1 MQILEK
7 EYQTNSVN
15 KAISAGENCI
25 IALPTGGGKSICI
38 LKLCQAMSDKNIVVS
53 LRNAALI
60 PQLLNTLTINGL
72 TVSVVKSG
80 YKYIA
85 GGDVTLIMEQ
95 SFARR
100 KHLNIKCD
108 VLLRDEYHV
117 GCMGGVYIAMREELS
132 PDTII
137 GLTATP
143 IDRLGVY
150 IDKSMKLIEETTT
163 KDLIELGELAKPV
176 YKVPSLSQ
184 EIDYSTVKMYRGDFS
199 VSGLDCILL
208 EHCSLVAQQTID
220 DALSHGRKVMLFAN
234 SIKHVESLSEA
245 FGLLGIEHEIVHSQR
260 AADANDES
268 IRRYKSNEVRLIIN
282 MSMLTIGFDDPTTDC
297 VVLARPTKILR
308 LYLQI
313 IGRCLRASKGKAN
326 ALILDLAQCISS
338 HGFAEDYRDFT
349 RKTAKSAAI
358 MSERLS
364 VTNISQFVD
373 GEFSYSDSIERK
385 VIKKKSP
392 VIRKK
397 IPNPLTASKELID
410 KTVSK
415 RAKSLVR
422 LNPRM
427 EKFVSTIELVN
438 IVYDQQ
444 DESTKMLDEL
454 AMVKIVALI
463 GFAYSDALV
472 DSCTKLVEKMHAEN
486 QSIRGLLPR
495 VSSLITAIAMQE
507 LMVKD
512 VSTAKA

>member
-1 MQILEK
+1 MQIVEK
-7 EYQTNSVN
+7 DYQLNSVS
-15 KAISAGENCI
+15 KAINAGGNSI

-38 LKLCQAMSDKNIVVS
+38 LKLCQAMPDKNVVIS

-60 PQLLNTLTINGL
+60 PQLLHTLTINGL

-80 YKYIA
+80 YKYVA

-95 SFARR
+95 SFGRR
-100 KHLNIKCD
+100 KHLNIQCD

-117 GCMGGVYIAMREELS
+117 GCMGGVYIDMCEELS
-132 PDTII
+132 PDLII

-150 IDKSMKLIEETTT
+150 IDKSMILIEETTT

-184 EIDYSTVKMYRGDFS
+184 EIDYSAVKMYRGDFS
-199 VSGLDCILL
+199 ASGLDSILL

-220 DALSHGRKVMLFAN
+220 DALNHGRKVMLFAN

-245 FGLLGIEHEIVHSQR
+245 FRLLGVKHELVHSKR
-260 AADANDES
+260 PGSDNDES
-268 IRRYKSNEVRLIIN
+268 IRRYKANEVRLIIN

-313 IGRCLRASKGKAN
+313 IGRCLRASKGKTS
-326 ALILDLAQCISS
+326 ALILDLAQCIST

-364 VTNISQFVD
+364 VTNIGQFVD
-373 GEFSYSDSIERK
+373 GEFSYDESIERK
-385 VIKKKSP
+385 VAK
-392 VIRKK
+392 RK
-397 IPNPLTASKELID
+397 PASWRKQARLKLVVNKEL
-410 KTVSK
+410 VA
-415 RAKSLVR
+415 RAASQRAETLLR

-427 EKFVSTIELVN
+427 EKLVSTIELVN
-438 IVYDQQ
+438 IFYEQEN
-444 DESTKMLDEL
+444 ESSKILDEL
-454 AMVKIVALI
+454 DMVKLVALL
-463 GFAYSDALV
+463 GFAYSDSLA
-472 DSCTKLVEKMHAEN
+472 DSCTQLVEGLHAQN
-486 QSIRGLLPR
+486 KSIRGLLPR
-495 VSSLITAIAMQE
+495 VSQLITAIAM
-507 LMVKD
+507 KD
-512 VSTAKA
+512 LASSV

>member
-7 EYQTNSVN
+7 DYQINSVR
-15 KAISAGENCI
+15 KAIGAGENSI

-38 LKLCQAMSDKNIVVS
+38 LKLCQAMSDRKVVVS

-60 PQLLNTLTINGL
+60 PQLLNTLTVNGL
-72 TVSVVKSG
+72 SVSVVKSG
-80 YKYIA
+80 YKYVA
-85 GGDVTLIMEQ
+85 GGDVTLVMEQ
-95 SFARR
+95 SFSRR
-100 KHLNIKCD
+100 KYLNIECD

-132 PDTII
+132 PDLII

-150 IDKSMKLIEETTT
+150 IDQSMALIEETTT
-163 KDLIELGELAKPV
+163 KQLIELGELAKPV

-184 EIDYSTVKMYRGDFS
+184 EIDYSAVKMYRGDFS

-234 SIKHVESLSEA
+234 SIKHVEALSDA
-245 FGLLGIEHEIVHSQR
+245 FHLLGVKHDLVHSQR
-260 AADANDES
+260 SISDNDES

-313 IGRCLRASKGKAN
+313 IGRCLRASKGKKD
-326 ALILDLAQCISS
+326 ALILDLAQCSS
-338 HGFAEDYRDFT
+338 THGFAEDYRDFT

-364 VTNISQFVD
+364 VTNIAQFVD
-373 GEFSYSDSIERK
+373 GEFTYTESIERK
-385 VIKKKSP
+385 VVKRKS
-392 VIRKK
+392 
-397 IPNPLTASKELID
+397 ASRSKPRHRLVANKALVERA
-410 KTVSK
+410 VSN
-415 RAKSLVR
+415 RAKSLTQ

-427 EKFVSTIELVN
+427 EKLVSTIELVN
-438 IVYDQQ
+438 IVYEQQ
-444 DESTKMLDEL
+444 DEPNKMLDEV
-454 AMVKIVALI
+454 AIVKIVALI
-463 GFAYSDALV
+463 GFAYSDSLV
-472 DSCTKLVEKMHAEN
+472 DSCTTLVEELHAQN
-486 QSIRGLLPR
+486 KAIRGLLFR
-495 VSSLITAIAMQE
+495 VSNLITAIARQD
-507 LMVKD
+507 LAVK
-512 VSTAKA
+512 T

>member
-1 MQILEK
+1 MQILDK
-7 EYQTNSVN
+7 DYQINSVS
-15 KAISAGENCI
+15 KAIGAGENSI

-38 LKLCQAMSDKNIVVS
+38 LKLCQALSDKHVVVS

-60 PQLLNTLTINGL
+60 PQLLHTLTSNGL

-80 YKYIA
+80 YTYIA
-85 GGDVTLIMEQ
+85 RGDVTLVMEQ

-100 KHLNIKCD
+100 MHLYIKCD

-117 GCMGGVYIAMREELS
+117 GCMGGVYIAMREDLS
-132 PDTII
+132 PDLII

-163 KDLIELGELAKPV
+163 KQLIELGELAKPV
-176 YKVPSLSQ
+176 YKVPSLAQ
-184 EIDYSTVKMYRGDFS
+184 EIDYSAVKMYRGDFS

-208 EHCSLVAQQTID
+208 EHCSLVAQQTVD

-234 SIKHVESLSEA
+234 SIKHVEALSEA
-245 FGLLGIEHEIVHSQR
+245 FELLNVQHEIVHSQR
-260 AADANDES
+260 SGSDNDES
-268 IRRYKSNEVRLIIN
+268 IRRYKSNDVRLIIN
-282 MSMLTIGFDDPTTDC
+282 MSMLTIGFDDPATDC

-313 IGRCLRASKGKAN
+313 IGRCLRASKGKEN
-326 ALILDLAQCISS
+326 ALILDLAQCIST

-364 VTNISQFVD
+364 VTNIAQFVD
-373 GEFSYSDSIERK
+373 GEFSYNESIERK
-385 VIKKKSP
+385 TVKRKSP
-392 VIRKK
+392 VKRTRITLPK
-397 IPNPLTASKELID
+397 LVASKELIAR
-410 KTVSK
+410 SASR
-415 RAKSLVR
+415 RAASLVR

-427 EKFVSTIELVN
+427 EKLVSTIELVN
-438 IVYDQQ
+438 IVYEQQ
-444 DESTKMLDEL
+444 DETSKMLDEL

-472 DSCTKLVEKMHAEN
+472 DSCTKLVELLHAEN
-486 QSIRGLLPR
+486 QSIRGLLLR
-495 VSSLITAIAMQE
+495 VSNLITAIAMQE
-507 LMVKD
+507 LSVTE
-512 VSTAKA
+512 VVA

>member
-7 EYQTNSVN
+7 DYQINSVR
-15 KAISAGENCI
+15 KAINAEANSI

-38 LKLCQAMSDKNIVVS
+38 LKLCQAMSDKKIVVS

-60 PQLLNTLTINGL
+60 PQLLHTLTVNGL
-72 TVSVVKSG
+72 SVSVVKSG
-80 YKYIA
+80 YKYVA
-85 GGDVTLIMEQ
+85 GGDVTLVMEQ
-95 SFARR
+95 SFGRR
-100 KHLNIKCD
+100 KHLNIGCD

-132 PDTII
+132 PDLII

-150 IDKSMKLIEETTT
+150 IDQSMELIEETTT
-163 KDLIELGELAKPV
+163 RMLIESGELAKPV

-184 EIDYSTVKMYRGDFS
+184 EIDYSAVKMYRGDFS
-199 VSGLDCILL
+199 ASDLDCILL

-245 FGLLGIEHEIVHSQR
+245 FDLLNVEHEFVHSKR
-260 AADANDES
+260 SIADNDES

-313 IGRCLRASKGKAN
+313 IGRCLRASKGKTS
-326 ALILDLAQCISS
+326 ALILDLAQCIST

-364 VTNISQFVD
+364 VTNIGQFVD
-373 GEFSYSDSIERK
+373 SEFSYSESIERK
-385 VIKKKSP
+385 VVKRKSKVTRIKP
-392 VIRKK
+392 RERLV
-397 IPNPLTASKELID
+397 ASKELID
-410 KTVSK
+410 RAASK
-415 RAKSLVR
+415 RAEALLR

-438 IVYDQQ
+438 IVYEQQ
-444 DESTKMLDEL
+444 DETSKMLDEVT
-454 AMVKIVALI
+454 MVKIVALI
-463 GFAYSDALV
+463 GFAYSDSLV
-472 DSCTKLVEKMHAEN
+472 DSCTKLVESLHVQN
-486 QSIRGLLPR
+486 QSIRGLLPKISN
-495 VSSLITAIAMQE
+495 VITAIAM
-507 LMVKD
+507 KD
-512 VSTAKA
+512 LATAT

>member
-7 EYQTNSVN
+7 DYQVNSVR
-15 KAISAGENCI
+15 KAIDAGVNSI

-38 LKLCQAMSDKNIVVS
+38 LKLCQAMSDKKVVVS
-53 LRNAALI
+53 LRNAALV
-60 PQLLNTLTINGL
+60 PQLLHTLTANGL
-72 TVSVVKSG
+72 SVSVVKSG
-80 YKYIA
+80 YKYVA
-85 GGDVTLIMEQ
+85 GGDVTLVMEQ
-95 SFARR
+95 SFGRR
-100 KHLNIKCD
+100 KHLNIACD

-117 GCMGGVYIAMREELS
+117 GCMGGVYIAMCEELS
-132 PDTII
+132 PDLII

-163 KDLIELGELAKPV
+163 LKLIELGELAKPV

-184 EIDYSTVKMYRGDFS
+184 EIDYSAVKMYRGDFS
-199 VSGLDCILL
+199 VSGLDNILL
-208 EHCSLVAQQTID
+208 EHCSLVAQQTVD

-234 SIKHVESLSEA
+234 SINHVESLSEA
-245 FGLLGIEHEIVHSQR
+245 FHLLGVKHERVHSKR
-260 AADANDES
+260 SIDDNDES

-313 IGRCLRASKGKAN
+313 IGRCLRASKGKTT
-326 ALILDLAQCISS
+326 ALILDLAQCIST

-364 VTNISQFVD
+364 VTNIGQFVD
-373 GEFSYSDSIERK
+373 GEFTYTESIERK
-385 VIKKKSP
+385 VVKRKSA
-392 VIRKK
+392 ITRKK
-397 IPNPLTASKELID
+397 LREGLVASKELVD
-410 KTVSK
+410 RAVSN

-427 EKFVSTIELVN
+427 EKLISTIELVN
-438 IVYDQQ
+438 IVYEQQ
-444 DESTKMLDEL
+444 NESSKMLEEL
-454 AMVKIVALI
+454 SMIKLVALI
-463 GFAYSDALV
+463 GFAYSDSLV
-472 DSCTKLVEKMHAEN
+472 DSCTKLVEGLHAQN
-486 QSIRGLLPR
+486 KSIRGLLLKI
-495 VSSLITAIAMQE
+495 SNLITAISM
-507 LMVKD
+507 KD
-512 VSTAKA
+512 LAS

>member
-7 EYQTNSVN
+7 DYQINSVK
-15 KAISAGENCI
+15 KAIEAEGNSI

-38 LKLCQAMSDKNIVVS
+38 LKMCQALSDKKVVVS

-60 PQLLNTLTINGL
+60 PQLLNTLTVNGL
-72 TVSVVKSG
+72 SVSVVKSG

-85 GGDVTLIMEQ
+85 GGDVTLVMEQ
-95 SFARR
+95 SFSRR
-100 KHLNIKCD
+100 KHLKIECD

-132 PDTII
+132 PDLII

-150 IDKSMKLIEETTT
+150 IDKSMNLIEETTT
-163 KDLIELGELAKPV
+163 SKLIELGELAKPV

-184 EIDYSTVKMYRGDFS
+184 EIDYSAVKMYRGDFS
-199 VSGLDCILL
+199 VSGLDNILL
-208 EHCSLVAQQTID
+208 DHCSLVAQQTLD
-220 DALSHGRKVMLFAN
+220 DALSRGRKVMLFAN

-245 FGLLGIEHEIVHSQR
+245 FHLLGVPHELVHSQR
-260 AADANDES
+260 ATIDNDES
-268 IRRYKSNEVRLIIN
+268 IRRYKSNEVKLIIN
-282 MSMLTIGFDDPTTDC
+282 MSMLTIGFDDPQTDC

-313 IGRCLRASKGKAN
+313 IGRCLRAFKGKKD
-326 ALILDLAQCISS
+326 ALILDLAQCIST

-364 VTNISQFVD
+364 VTNIGQFVD
-373 GEFSYSDSIERK
+373 GEFNYSESIERK
-385 VIKKKSP
+385 VVKRKSTKNRNKP
-392 VIRKK
+392 RHR
-397 IPNPLTASKELID
+397 LTASKELVD
-410 KTVSK
+410 RAVSK
-415 RAKSLVR
+415 RAKSLTQ
-422 LNPRM
+422 LTPRM
-427 EKFVSTIELVN
+427 EKLVSTIELVN

-444 DESTKMLDEL
+444 DEPGKMLDEVD
-454 AMVKIVALI
+454 MVKIVALI

-472 DSCTKLVEKMHAEN
+472 DSCTKLVEDLHAHN
-486 QSIRGLLPR
+486 KAIRGLLFR
-495 VSSLITAIAMQE
+495 VSNLITAIAKQE
-507 LMVKD
+507 LATKV
-512 VSTAKA
+512 

>member
-7 EYQTNSVN
+7 DYQVNSVR
-15 KAISAGENCI
+15 KAIEAGANSI

-38 LKLCQAMSDKNIVVS
+38 LKLCQAMSDKKIVVS

-60 PQLLNTLTINGL
+60 PQLLRTLTINGL
-72 TVSVVKSG
+72 SVSVVKSG

-85 GGDVTLIMEQ
+85 GGDVTLVMEQ
-95 SFARR
+95 SFGRR
-100 KHLNIKCD
+100 KHLNIQCD

-132 PDTII
+132 PDLII

-150 IDKSMKLIEETTT
+150 IDKSMQLIEETTT
-163 KDLIELGELAKPV
+163 KMLIERGELAKPV

-184 EIDYSTVKMYRGDFS
+184 EIDYSAVKMYRGDFS
-199 VSGLDCILL
+199 VSGLDTILL
-208 EHCSLVAQQTID
+208 EHCSLVAQQTLD
-220 DALSHGRKVMLFAN
+220 DALSKGRKVMLFAN
-234 SIKHVESLSEA
+234 SINHVESLSEA
-245 FGLLGIEHEIVHSQR
+245 FHLLGVKHELVHSKR
-260 AADANDES
+260 SIADNDES

-282 MSMLTIGFDDPTTDC
+282 MSMLTIGFDDPETDC

-313 IGRCLRASKGKAN
+313 IGRCLRASKGKTD
-326 ALILDLAQCISS
+326 ALILDLAQCIST

-364 VTNISQFVD
+364 VTNIGQFVD
-373 GEFSYSDSIERK
+373 GEFAYSESIERK
-385 VIKKKSP
+385 VIK
-392 VIRKK
+392 RKPAK
-397 IPNPLTASKELID
+397 VRRKERPKLVVTQEFVD
-410 KTVSK
+410 RAASK
-415 RAKSLVR
+415 RAEALLR

-427 EKFVSTIELVN
+427 EKLVSTIELVN
-438 IVYDQQ
+438 SVYEQQ
-444 DESTKMLDEL
+444 DEESKMLDEEG
-454 AMVKIVALI
+454 MVKLVALI

-472 DSCTKLVEKMHAEN
+472 DSCTSLVEGLHDQN
-486 QSIRGLLPR
+486 RSIRGLLGKI
-495 VSSLITAIAMQE
+495 SNLITAIAM
-507 LMVKD
+507 KD
-512 VSTAKA
+512 LAVTDVGAEV

>member
-7 EYQTNSVN
+7 DYQINSVS
-15 KAISAGENCI
+15 KAIGAGVNSI
-25 IALPTGGGKSICI
+25 IVLPTGGGKSICI
-38 LKLCQAMSDKNIVVS
+38 LKLCQAMSDKKVVVS

-60 PQLLNTLTINGL
+60 PQLLNTLTVNGL
-72 TVSVVKSG
+72 SVSVVKSG

-100 KHLNIKCD
+100 KHLNIECD

-117 GCMGGVYIAMREELS
+117 GCMGGVYIAMREELA
-132 PDTII
+132 PDLII

-150 IDKSMKLIEETTT
+150 IDQSMKLIEETTT

-184 EIDYSTVKMYRGDFS
+184 EIDYSAVKMYRGDFS

-234 SIKHVESLSEA
+234 SIKHVEALSDAFVSL
-245 FGLLGIEHEIVHSQR
+245 GVEHEIVHSQR
-260 AADANDES
+260 PADENDES
-268 IRRYKSNEVRLIIN
+268 IRRYKSNDVRLIIN

-313 IGRCLRASKGKAN
+313 IGRCLRASKGKKN
-326 ALILDLAQCISS
+326 ALILDLAQCIST

-364 VTNISQFVD
+364 VTNIGQFVD
-373 GEFSYSDSIERK
+373 GEFSYNESIERK
-385 VIKKKSP
+385 VVKRKPSTPRIKVRP
-392 VIRKK
+392 TLV
-397 IPNPLTASKELID
+397 ASKELVD
-410 KTVSK
+410 
-415 RAKSLVR
+415 RAASNRATALLR

-427 EKFVSTIELVN
+427 EKLVSTIELVN
-438 IVYDQQ
+438 IVYEQQ
-444 DESTKMLDEL
+444 DESSKMLDEI

-472 DSCTKLVEKMHAEN
+472 DSCTTLVETLHTQN

-495 VSSLITAIAMQE
+495 VSNLITAIAMQD
-507 LMVKD
+507 LSVKE
-512 VSTAKA
+512 VVIKA

>member
-7 EYQTNSVN
+7 DYQINSVN
-15 KAISAGENCI
+15 KAINAGGNSI

-38 LKLCQAMSDKNIVVS
+38 LKLCQALSDKKVVIS

-60 PQLLNTLTINGL
+60 PQLLNTLTSNGL
-72 TVSVVKSG
+72 SVSVVKSG
-80 YKYIA
+80 YEYIA
-85 GGDVTLIMEQ
+85 GGDVTLVMEQ

-100 KHLNIKCD
+100 KYLNIECD

-117 GCMGGVYIAMREELS
+117 GCMGGVYIAMREELA
-132 PDTII
+132 PDLII

-150 IDKSMKLIEETTT
+150 IDKSMILIEETTT
-163 KDLIELGELAKPV
+163 KQLIDLGELAKPV

-184 EIDYSTVKMYRGDFS
+184 EIDYSAVKMYRGDFS
-199 VSGLDCILL
+199 ASGLDCILL
-208 EHCSLVAQQTID
+208 EHCSLVAQQTVD

-234 SIKHVESLSEA
+234 SIKHVEALSEA
-245 FGLLGIEHEIVHSQR
+245 FDLLGVQHEFVHSQR
-260 AADANDES
+260 SGSDNDES

-326 ALILDLAQCISS
+326 ALILDLAQCIST

-364 VTNISQFVD
+364 VTNIAQFVD
-373 GEFSYSDSIERK
+373 GEFSYHESIERK
-385 VIKKKSP
+385 LVKRKPST
-392 VIRKK
+392 IRKPPRPTLVTNK
-397 IPNPLTASKELID
+397 DLVDSTAK
-410 KTVSK
+410 K
-415 RAKSLVR
+415 RAASLAR
-422 LNPRM
+422 LNPKM
-427 EKFVSTIELVN
+427 EKLVSTIELVN
-438 IVYDQQ
+438 IVYEQQ
-444 DESTKMLDEL
+444 DESSKMLDEL
-454 AMVKIVALI
+454 DMVKLVALI

-472 DSCTKLVEKMHAEN
+472 DSCIKLVEDQHAHN
-486 QSIRGLLPR
+486 KSIRGLLLR
-495 VSSLITAIAMQE
+495 VSNLITAIAR
-507 LMVKD
+507 KD
-512 VSTAKA
+512 LAIA

>member
-1 MQILEK
+1 MKILEK
-7 EYQTNSVN
+7 DYQVNSVR
-15 KAISAGENCI
+15 KAIDAGANSI

-38 LKLCQAMSDKNIVVS
+38 LKLCQAMPDKKVVIS
-53 LRNAALI
+53 LRNAALV
-60 PQLLNTLTINGL
+60 PQLLHTLTVNGL
-72 TVSVVKSG
+72 SVSVVKSG

-85 GGDVTLIMEQ
+85 GGDVTLVMEQ
-95 SFARR
+95 SFFRR
-100 KHLNIKCD
+100 KHLNIECD

-132 PDTII
+132 PDLII

-150 IDKSMKLIEETTT
+150 IDQSMVLIEETTT
-163 KDLIELGELAKPV
+163 KMLIEAGELAKPV

-184 EIDYSTVKMYRGDFS
+184 EIDYSAVKMYRGDFS
-199 VSGLDCILL
+199 VSGLDLILL
-208 EHCSLVAQQTID
+208 EHCSLVAQQTLD

-234 SIKHVESLSEA
+234 SINHVEALSKA
-245 FGLLGIEHEIVHSQR
+245 FSTLGVDHERVHSKR
-260 AADANDES
+260 SIDDNDES

-313 IGRCLRASKGKAN
+313 IGRCLRSSKGKTD
-326 ALILDLAQCISS
+326 ALILDLAQCIST

-358 MSERLS
+358 MAERLS
-364 VTNISQFVD
+364 VTNIGQFVD
-373 GEFSYSDSIERK
+373 GEFVYNDSIERK

-392 VIRKK
+392 TIRKK
-397 IPNPLTASKELID
+397 PRHGLVASKEL
-410 KTVSK
+410 VERAASK
-415 RAKSLVR
+415 RAEALLR

-427 EKFVSTIELVN
+427 EKLVSTIELVN
-438 IVYDQQ
+438 IVYEQQ
-444 DESTKMLDEL
+444 DESSKMLDEL
-454 AMVKIVALI
+454 GMVKLVALI

-472 DSCTKLVEKMHAEN
+472 DNCTALVEGLHVQNK
-486 QSIRGLLPR
+486 SIRGLQLR
-495 VSSLITAIAMQE
+495 VSNLITEITK
-507 LMVKD
+507 KD
-512 VSTAKA
+512 LVG